1 MFNSKFIAQLHQL
14 LLVILVCVLNG
25 CATINQ
31 QSEQESIRVN
41 QAFRNGSLLTASN
54 LLDKN
59 FKIENL
65 QEAKKNNQV
74 DTTYFLEKGLYLSL
88 LGPKNL
94 HSSTQSLLVADQ
106 LLRDWESQVS
116 LSLRM
121 TPSEFS
127 NTLRDKFY
135 FNRVYLPRD
144 YEKTFINYQIALN
157 HAAARRYDLALVAAN
172 QLRDREELIRQAL
185 QKELEGSRANVRAQ
199 MSNPRNKGYGSSV
212 NTVDKIPNYDM
223 SALNDPEVAALK
235 NAYQNAAAYYLTGF
249 IYEQDN
255 NPSNAAISYKNA
267 AEIAPQVDLFQ
278 KSWNEIRKPMVSRDP
293 NMSDVLLVIDTGF
306 LGDVYSFK
314 ARIPFFT
321 PSGPKIVSWV
331 IPAIRKNTSFYQPSM
346 VTIGKEP
353 IALTRVLNVQTM
365 ASKDLKD
372 RMPGYIASAVAS
384 SIVQVVAQEVTA
396 RAIDNSAKQNQSRS
410 NQNNQNPYGDIFKAI
425 SAVAISEIAAG
436 DVDTRMWRSLP
447 AEVYMARLSLPKGQ
461 HQITIPTRF
470 GPRVLGISM
479 VNNYEIIHARIF
491 DNGVVSLQNSNRFLG
506 ESEYSISG
514 SVK

>member
-14 LLVILVCVLNG
+14 LLIILVCVLNG

-223 SALNDPEVAALK
+223 SALNDPEVGALK

-306 LGDVYSFK
+306 LGDVNSFK
-314 ARIPFFT
+314 A
-321 PSGPKIVSWV
+321 
-331 IPAIRKNTSFYQPSM
+331 
-346 VTIGKEP
+346 
-353 IALTRVLNVQTM
+353 
-365 ASKDLKD
+365 
-372 RMPGYIASAVAS
+372 
-384 SIVQVVAQEVTA
+384 
-396 RAIDNSAKQNQSRS
+396 
-410 NQNNQNPYGDIFKAI
+410 
-425 SAVAISEIAAG
+425 
-436 DVDTRMWRSLP
+436 
-447 AEVYMARLSLPKGQ
+447 
-461 HQITIPTRF
+461 
-470 GPRVLGISM
+470 
-479 VNNYEIIHARIF
+479 
-491 DNGVVSLQNSNRFLG
+491 
-506 ESEYSISG
+506 
-514 SVK
+514 